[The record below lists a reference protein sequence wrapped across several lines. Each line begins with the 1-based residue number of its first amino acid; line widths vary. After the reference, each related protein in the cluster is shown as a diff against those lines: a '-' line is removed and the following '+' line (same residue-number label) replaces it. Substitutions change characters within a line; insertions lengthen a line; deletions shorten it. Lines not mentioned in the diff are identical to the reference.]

1 MDAVRKLTLC
11 PDDTFP
17 LKASLSLGDFMG
29 DSPKYRPF
37 RPRNPYVQP
46 GELDTA
52 LVEEESQQ
60 PRPTDEPNSNRS
72 AYSSFSGTPES
83 RPAAARPI
91 AEWERKSFSPTKSK
105 PSRRRS
111 SVPSD
116 PFYKGR

>member
-1 MDAVRKLTLC
+1 
-11 PDDTFP
+11 
-17 LKASLSLGDFMG
+17 MG

-91 AEWERKSFSPTKSK
+91 AEWERKSFSPTRAVKSK

-111 SVPSD
+111 SVPSN